1 MFQLPSGSAIF
12 GGTNKGYRDQLAAVR
27 VEDIVD
33 ESVLACADGPTSGA
47 KPQSKV
53 YELEV
58 DAAWEDAFICY
69 CFFQDLHSIQD
80 TLKSVWK
87 KYKDGELDLISATIA
102 TQVGIESVHRAEKDL
117 LDANPRLK
125 AYRRDYDSIA
135 MAVFYAESLRN
146 GRDPDEYLNSPES
159 LEVTEL
165 EEFIYLPTAR
175 VLMKM
180 AQVARHLDQI
190 SWPLPVPQMRFSY
203 IARPELL
210 GFPKYSK
217 LEGEDRLL
225 TQLLQELVLVHL
237 MKKFPG
243 VGSAQLL
250 PSIQDE
256 FSKSLDGLWAK
267 GDINIHN
274 VFASRIMLDIIET
287 IGNRPKHHDD
297 LLRMA
302 KHAKQ
307 DFEFQLYPNGSLGTG
322 ETRWLA
328 RDKNTLM
335 DAYQLIEK
343 HIPYLPVAEFKK
355 MLMEANKHN
364 LGPGYAMDDAPP
376 EIQEAIREH
385 YRKRGRNSSFDGP
398 SEEHKANAKRLNL
411 RPIGPAPEP
420 DFAITHNPLLCGTLA
435 LQLALLTEDAGV
447 ALSNHHL
454 SIFATAHLYNALRQ
468 LKYIQIGWPEL
479 DRVMELHAG
488 PLFANDVP
496 DTPEKFYARMAFR
509 LGNSRPTRR
518 LDKLQKRKMQ
528 ITPASKILREYLNR
542 NHTIEGVVQQIEDQ
556 LQKHMPAESSDA
568 VAVSSSNIQK
578 KSNNENLR
586 RRRLA
591 PLQFVEVLQS
601 YVPEI
606 LPNVTVN
613 YIALTKTCNAL
624 MRTLRQRI
632 QDELGI
638 EYTSMA
644 DPSDSNDHGFVFMV
658 LKILEETKM
667 KEQAWQSMTKKK
679 KNDGEANNFDG
690 GRQLRLA
697 AETVER
703 YLTSMEKAARR

>member
-1 MFQLPSGSAIF
+1 M
-12 GGTNKGYRDQLAAVR
+12 
-27 VEDIVD
+27 
-33 ESVLACADGPTSGA
+33 
-47 KPQSKV
+47 
-53 YELEV
+53 
-58 DAAWEDAFICY
+58 
-69 CFFQDLHSIQD
+69 
-80 TLKSVWK
+80 
-87 KYKDGELDLISATIA
+87 
-102 TQVGIESVHRAEKDL
+102 
-117 LDANPRLK
+117 
-125 AYRRDYDSIA
+125 
-135 MAVFYAESLRN
+135 
-146 GRDPDEYLNSPES
+146 
-159 LEVTEL
+159 
-165 EEFIYLPTAR
+165 
-175 VLMKM
+175 
-180 AQVARHLDQI
+180 
-190 SWPLPVPQMRFSY
+190 
-203 IARPELL
+203 
-210 GFPKYSK
+210 
-217 LEGEDRLL
+217 
-225 TQLLQELVLVHL
+225 
-237 MKKFPG
+237 
-243 VGSAQLL
+243 
-250 PSIQDE
+250 
-256 FSKSLDGLWAK
+256 
-267 GDINIHN
+267 
-274 VFASRIMLDIIET
+274 
-287 IGNRPKHHDD
+287 
-297 LLRMA
+297 
-302 KHAKQ
+302 
-307 DFEFQLYPNGSLGTG
+307 
-322 ETRWLA
+322 
-328 RDKNTLM
+328 
-335 DAYQLIEK
+335 
-343 HIPYLPVAEFKK
+343 
-355 MLMEANKHN
+355 
-364 LGPGYAMDDAPP
+364 
-376 EIQEAIREH
+376 
-385 YRKRGRNSSFDGP
+385 
-398 SEEHKANAKRLNL
+398 
-411 RPIGPAPEP
+411 
-420 DFAITHNPLLCGTLA
+420 
-435 LQLALLTEDAGV
+435 

-518 LDKLQKRKMQ
+518 LDKLQKWKMQ

-601 YVPEI
+601 YFPEI

-667 KEQAWQSMTKKK
+667 KEQAWQSMMKKK
-679 KNDGEANNFDG
+679 KNNGEANNFDG